1 MTEGIDGTGVLFMVD
16 HWPALVRVL
25 IVFFA
30 ILAAI
35 RKKVSLGNAFFF
47 GSVALGFL
55 FSIGPADVAVSV
67 FRSFTHAK
75 TLSLAAIVSL
85 ILVLSHSLEAVGQ
98 MERLLSSFQGL
109 VRTPQFNLVIF
120 PSLIGLLPMP
130 GGAIF
135 SAPMVKTLGR
145 AFRFTGDQLSY
156 INYWFRHVW
165 EYWWPLYPGV
175 LLTTTLAGLD
185 LWVFVLALFP
195 MTVVAVAAGYL
206 PLSFPAEAA
215 AQDSNPSS
223 GAASGKQTPLRPFL
237 RELTPIAMAILGG
250 LGLGFVLS
258 LTLPSKIS
266 IAKELGL
273 IVALAASILWV
284 WHGGGLSAGER
295 LRILKRRQ
303 LWDMF
308 YMVGS
313 ILVFKGILEDAHAVE
328 AISRELLAMKIP
340 LMPITVILPFLV
352 GMVAGI
358 TIAFVGTTFPILISL
373 VHSFGEAQGI
383 LGYMMLALVSG
394 FIGVLLSPL
403 HLCLLLSNEYF
414 GTSLTKVLRLVA
426 RPCAV
431 LLVCS
436 MAYFFFLRGLL

>member
-1 MTEGIDGTGVLFMVD
+1 MPDQ
-16 HWPALVRVL
+16 WPALVRVL
-25 IVFFA
+25 VVF
-30 ILAAI
+30 IGVVLAI
-35 RKKVSLGNAFFF
+35 RRKISLGNAFFC

-55 FSIGPADVAVSV
+55 FAMNPAQVAYSV
-67 FRSFTHAK
+67 FHSFTHAK
-75 TLSLAAIVSL
+75 TLSLAVIVSL

-109 VRTPQFNLVIF
+109 VRTPRLNLVIF

-135 SAPMVKTLGR
+135 SAPMVKALGR

-156 INYWFRHVW
+156 INYWFRHIW

-206 PLSFPAEAA
+206 PLSFTAKAA
-215 AQDSNPSS
+215 AGASAPSGGGPS
-223 GAASGKQTPLRPFL
+223 PARPPLGPFVRQL
-237 RELTPIAMAILGG
+237 APIGLVIFGG
-250 LGLGFVLS
+250 LGLGFALS
-258 LTLPSKIS
+258 ATLPPKIS

-273 IVALAASILWV
+273 IGALAASILWV
-284 WHGGGLSAGER
+284 WHSGGLSAGER

-328 AISRELLAMKIP
+328 AVSRELLAMKIP
-340 LMPITVILPFLV
+340 LLPLTVILPFLV

-373 VHSFGEAQGI
+373 IHGFGETQGL

-394 FIGVLLSPL
+394 FVGVLLSPL

-414 GTSLTKVLRLVA
+414 GTSLIKVLRLVA

-431 LLVCS
+431 LLAS
-436 MAYFFFLRGLL
+436 STAYFFLLHRLL

>member
-1 MTEGIDGTGVLFMVD
+1 MPD

-30 ILAAI
+30 ILLAI
-35 RKKVSLGNAFFF
+35 RKKASLGNAFFF

-55 FSIGPADVAVSV
+55 FSMGPGDVAVSV
-67 FRSFTHAK
+67 FHSFTHAK

-109 VRTPQFNLVIF
+109 VRTPQLNLVIF

-145 AFRFTGDQLSY
+145 AFRFSGDQLSY

-185 LWVFVLALFP
+185 LWVFVVALFP

-206 PLSFPAEAA
+206 PLSFAAEVAGP
-215 AQDSNPSS
+215 SNPSN
-223 GAASGKQTPLRPFL
+223 GAWQTGRPPLRPFL
-237 RELTPIAMAILGG
+237 RELAPIALVIFGG

-258 LTLPSKIS
+258 MTLPREITVS
-266 IAKELGL
+266 KELGL
-273 IVALAASILWV
+273 IAALGASILWV
-284 WHGGGLSAGER
+284 WHRGNLSAAER

-352 GMVAGI
+352 GMVVGI

-373 VHSFGEAQGI
+373 IHGFGETHGI

-394 FIGVLLSPL
+394 FVGVLLSPL

-414 GTSLTKVLRLVA
+414 GTSLIKVLRLVA

-431 LLVCS
+431 LLACS
-436 MAYFFFLRGLL
+436 TAYFFLLQRLL

>member
-1 MTEGIDGTGVLFMVD
+1 MPD
-16 HWPALVRVL
+16 HWPAVVRVL
-25 IVFFA
+25 IVF
-30 ILAAI
+30 LGMLLAI

-55 FSIGPADVAVSV
+55 FSMGPADVAVSV
-67 FRSFTHAK
+67 FHSFTHAK
-75 TLSLAAIVSL
+75 TLSLAVIVSL

-98 MERLLSSFQGL
+98 MDRLLSNFQGL
-109 VRTPQFNLVIF
+109 VRTPHLNLIIF

-145 AFRFTGDQLSY
+145 AFRLTGDQLSY
-156 INYWFRHVW
+156 INYWFRHIW

-175 LLTTTLAGLD
+175 LLTTALAGVD

-195 MTVVAVAAGYL
+195 MTVVAMAAGYL
-206 PLSFPAEAA
+206 PLSLKPKALDDAPL
-215 AQDSNPSS
+215 SGNTSS
-223 GAASGKQTPLRPFL
+223 AGRPPLRPFL
-237 RELTPIAMAILGG
+237 RELAPIALVILGG
-250 LGLGFVLS
+250 LGLGLVLS
-258 LTLPSKIS
+258 ATLPPKVS

-273 IVALAASILWV
+273 IAALAASILWV
-284 WHGGGLSAGER
+284 WNGGALSRAER
-295 LRILKRRQ
+295 LRLLKRRQ

-340 LMPITVILPFLV
+340 LMPITVILPLLV
-352 GMVAGI
+352 GMVVGI

-373 VHSFGEAQGI
+373 IHGFGETQGI

-394 FIGVLLSPL
+394 FVGVLLSPL

-414 GTSLTKVLRLVA
+414 GTSLLKVLRLVV

-431 LLVCS
+431 LLACS
-436 MAYFFFLRGLL
+436 TAYFFLLHRLL

>member
-1 MTEGIDGTGVLFMVD
+1 MPD

-30 ILAAI
+30 ILLAI

-55 FSIGPADVAVSV
+55 FSMGPGDVAVSV
-67 FRSFTHAK
+67 FHSFTHAK

-109 VRTPQFNLVIF
+109 VRTPQLNLVIF

-145 AFRFTGDQLSY
+145 AFRFSGDQLSY

-206 PLSFPAEAA
+206 PLSFAAEVAGP
-215 AQDSNPSS
+215 SNPSN
-223 GAASGKQTPLRPFL
+223 GAGQTGRPPLRPFL
-237 RELTPIAMAILGG
+237 RELAPIALVIFGG

-258 LTLPSKIS
+258 MTFPREITV
-266 IAKELGL
+266 AKELGL
-273 IVALAASILWV
+273 IAALGASILWV
-284 WHGGGLSAGER
+284 WHRGNLSAAER

-352 GMVAGI
+352 GMVVGI

-373 VHSFGEAQGI
+373 IHGFGETHGI

-394 FIGVLLSPL
+394 FVGVLLSPL

-414 GTSLTKVLRLVA
+414 GTSLIKVLRLVA

-431 LLVCS
+431 LLACS
-436 MAYFFFLRGLL
+436 TAYFFLLQRLL

>member
-1 MTEGIDGTGVLFMVD
+1 MPD

-25 IVFFA
+25 IIFFA
-30 ILAAI
+30 LLVAI
-35 RKKVSLGNAFFF
+35 RKKVALGNAFFF
-47 GSVALGFL
+47 GSIALGFL
-55 FSIGPADVAVSV
+55 FSMGPGDVAASV
-67 FRSFTHAK
+67 FHSFTHAK

-109 VRTPQFNLVIF
+109 VRTPQLNLVIF

-145 AFRFTGDQLSY
+145 TFRFTGDQLSY

-206 PLSFPAEAA
+206 PLSFAAETAA
-215 AQDSNPSS
+215 PSNPP
-223 GAASGKQTPLRPFL
+223 GDASQARPPVGPFL
-237 RELTPIAMAILGG
+237 KELAPIALVIFGG

-258 LTLPSKIS
+258 VTLPGQIS

-273 IVALAASILWV
+273 IVALGASILWV
-284 WHGGGLSAGER
+284 WHSGHLSAGER

-303 LWDMF
+303 LWEMF

-340 LMPITVILPFLV
+340 LLPITVILPFLV

-373 VHSFGEAQGI
+373 IHGFGETQGI

-394 FIGVLLSPL
+394 FMGVLLSPL

-414 GTSLTKVLRLVA
+414 GTSLIKVLRLVA

-431 LLVCS
+431 LLACS
-436 MAYFFFLRGLL
+436 TAYFFLLHRLL

>member
-1 MTEGIDGTGVLFMVD
+1 MLD
-16 HWPALVRVL
+16 HVPALVRVL
-25 IVFFA
+25 MVFVGML
-30 ILAAI
+30 IAI
-35 RKKVSLGNAFFF
+35 RKKVPLGHAFFF
-47 GSVALGFL
+47 GSVTLGFL
-55 FSIGPADVAVSV
+55 FAMGPLEVAVSV

-98 MERLLSSFQGL
+98 MERLLASFQGL
-109 VRTPQFNLVIF
+109 VRAPRLNLVVF

-135 SAPMVKTLGR
+135 SAPMVKTLGQ

-156 INYWFRHVW
+156 INYWFRHIW

-175 LLTTTLAGLD
+175 LLTTTMAGLD
-185 LWVFVLALFP
+185 LWVFVSALFP

-206 PLSFPAEAA
+206 PLSFAENPLKNPRAA
-215 AQDSNPSS
+215 EPENHAKNRP
-223 GAASGKQTPLRPFL
+223 PLQPFL
-237 RELTPIAMAILGG
+237 RELTPIAMAIAGG

-258 LTLPSKIS
+258 VILPSTVS

-273 IVALAASILWV
+273 MLALAFSIFWV
-284 WHGGGLSAGER
+284 WRTGGLATSER

-308 YMVGS
+308 YMVGA
-313 ILVFKGILEDAHAVE
+313 ILVFKGILDDAQAVQ
-328 AISRELLAMKIP
+328 AISSELLAMKIP
-340 LMPITVILPFLV
+340 LMPITMILPFLV
-352 GMVAGI
+352 GMVVGI

-373 VHSFGEAQGI
+373 VHSFGEGHAI
-383 LGYMMLALVSG
+383 LGYMMLGLVSG
-394 FIGVLLSPL
+394 FVGVLLSPL

-426 RPCAV
+426 GPSAV
-431 LLVCS
+431 LVGCS
-436 MAYFFFLRGLL
+436 TVYFFILRHIL